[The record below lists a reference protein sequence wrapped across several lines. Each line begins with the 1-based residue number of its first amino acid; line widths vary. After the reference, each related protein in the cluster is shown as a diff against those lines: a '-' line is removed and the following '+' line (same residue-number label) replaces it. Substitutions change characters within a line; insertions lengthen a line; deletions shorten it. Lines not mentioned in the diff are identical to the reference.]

1 MKLQQN
7 LRLRVGRK
15 TLVLFPLSGLY
26 GPVSRNPRN
35 FSCKFIKTE
44 VKSHSTDVWNVKHC
58 IGTEMQRVN
67 TKWASLFSKSGD
79 EWHIWFPRCRVDPAV
94 RGLFLD
100 SHPLSPLLT
109 YRTYRNGSGDT
120 QQGQSRS
127 TRTPKC
133 RQCKQITLGFLN
145 GTCHFLFKKCC
156 SLCLNGTV

>member
-1 MKLQQN
+1 MVQWVEIQGTFQVNLLKQKWRATAQMYGMWSIALGQKCRGWAQN
-7 LRLRVGRK
+7 
-15 TLVLFPLSGLY
+15 
-26 GPVSRNPRN
+26 
-35 FSCKFIKTE
+35 
-44 VKSHSTDVWNVKHC
+44 
-58 IGTEMQRVN
+58 
-67 TKWASLFSKSGD
+67 WANLFSKSGD

-109 YRTYRNGSGDT
+109 YRTYRNGSRDT

-145 GTCHFLFKKCC
+145 GTCHFLFKKYC
-156 SLCLNGTV
+156 SLFLNGMV